1 MNPPTT
7 RPQQPTRDDGKCI
20 YCGLQ
25 NGYHRPG
32 CPNAQPT
39 GDHQ

>member
-1 MNPPTT
+1 MT
-7 RPQQPTRDDGKCI
+7 RPDTDTAADKCI

-32 CPNAQPT
+32 CPN
-39 GDHQ
+39 GR